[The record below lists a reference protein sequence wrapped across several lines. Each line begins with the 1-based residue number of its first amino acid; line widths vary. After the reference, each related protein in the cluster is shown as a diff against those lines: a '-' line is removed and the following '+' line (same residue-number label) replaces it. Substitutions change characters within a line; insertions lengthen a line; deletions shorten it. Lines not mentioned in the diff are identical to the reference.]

1 MLLMLLL
8 LMRIPV
14 ADAVPPPLPPVDWC
28 TVLAMAVT
36 VVVVVTTLFS
46 WSILVT
52 AVVVWSTF
60 PGSSLKSMSLLLL
73 LLLARR
79 WLLLARGT
87 DGAVAANAV
96 ANWEEL
102 VGSLSLKLP
111 LRLFFGFR
119 KITLGSITTS
129 FRFASAH

>member
-1 MLLMLLL
+1 MLMLLL

-14 ADAVPPPLPPVDWC
+14 ADPPVDWC

-52 AVVVWSTF
+52 VWSTV
-60 PGSSLKSMSLLLL
+60 PKSLLSVSSLGAAVAVML

-79 WLLLARGT
+79 LALVT
-87 DGAVAANAV
+87 AANF
-96 ANWEEL
+96 EGEL
-102 VGSLSLKLP
+102 VGSLSIKLP
-111 LRLFFGFR
+111 LLLFFGF
-119 KITLGSITTS
+119 KNITLGSITTG
-129 FRFASAH
+129 FLFARLH